1 MSTQRKDIYIPLI
14 TVIADAV
21 AIEAAFLFSYWLRF
35 YSPATSL
42 IPITSSIPPLAAY
55 LESSFVVIPVWL
67 WLFQRRGMFHPR
79 RAIFFS
85 DEFFAVVRLVCV
97 GMILIMAAAFFYRA
111 FSYSRVVFLYLTLS
125 AIMFLSFERFL
136 MMKFEQ
142 KWYIHGN
149 DLKHVIIVGTNT
161 LAHRMYLFISKH
173 QKLGYAVLGYFS
185 MDRAPSSEMQQVPRL
200 GAIQQTSDY
209 IKEHRVDV
217 VLITLTETEHPMLP
231 EFIRDCQGLNV
242 EIMMVPDVLELMTS
256 QVQIKHLN
264 GIPFLAI
271 KTPALT
277 TWNAIVKRTF
287 DILVASLIL
296 LLISPFFLFVMIL
309 IKLDSRGS
317 SFYLQERVGLDGALF
332 KVMKFRSM
340 RVDAEQQTGPVW
352 AKKDDPRTTRI
363 GKFLRRFSVD
373 ELPQLLNVIKGDM
386 SLVGPRPER
395 PHFVEQFKDE
405 IPKYLERHRVKAGM
419 TGWAQVNGMRGN
431 APITERTQY
440 DVYYVENWSLVF
452 DLKIILKTIRAV
464 LFGEDA
470 Y

>member
-1 MSTQRKDIYIPLI
+1 MDG
-14 TVIADAV
+14 A
-21 AIEAAFLFSYWLRF
+21 
-35 YSPATSL
+35 PA
-42 IPITSSIPPLAAY
+42 
-55 LESSFVVIPVWL
+55 
-67 WLFQRRGMFHPR
+67 
-79 RAIFFS
+79 
-85 DEFFAVVRLVCV
+85 
-97 GMILIMAAAFFYRA
+97 
-111 FSYSRVVFLYLTLS
+111 
-125 AIMFLSFERFL
+125 
-136 MMKFEQ
+136 
-142 KWYIHGN
+142 
-149 DLKHVIIVGTNT
+149 
-161 LAHRMYLFISKH
+161 
-173 QKLGYAVLGYFS
+173 
-185 MDRAPSSEMQQVPRL
+185 SEMQQVPLL
-200 GAIQQTSDY
+200 GALQQTSDY

-287 DILVASLIL
+287 DILFASLIL
-296 LLISPFFLFVMIL
+296 FFISPLFLFVMIL
-309 IKLDSRGS
+309 IKLDSRGAV
-317 SFYLQERVGLDGALF
+317 FYLQERVGLDGVLF

-340 RVDAEQQTGPVW
+340 RIDAEQQTGPVW

-363 GKFLRRFSVD
+363 GKFLRRFSID
-373 ELPQLLNVIKGDM
+373 ELPQLLNVMNGDM
-386 SLVGPRPER
+386 SLVGPRHER
-395 PHFVEQFKDE
+395 PHFVEQFKNE
-405 IPKYLERHRVKAGM
+405 IPKYLERHRVKTGM

-431 APITERTQY
+431 APIAERTKY